1 MEQQIKAVKSRHK
14 KLSISTNKRTQRLKS
29 YPLTGLQAG
38 LLFHTLYSPQTA
50 VYVNQA
56 IVQSNEIIEP
66 SRLKNALQAL
76 ITHHEILRAS
86 FHAEQAKQIIHPHV
100 KLDLQVL
107 DFSRRRNKQQLFKQF
122 LKEDQ
127 ATSFAIHKP
136 PLHRFAL
143 IKLAKSDYRLVLSYH
158 HILIGGPAVLML
170 IEEIF
175 NRYAGIKIAKREK
188 QTYRNYVN
196 FIRKIDSQSAKPYW
210 KKLLQ
215 GFDTPVTLPKLR
227 SHAGKKT
234 IQQKTWQIPADLVKA
249 LKTFAHTQGL
259 TVNIL
264 CQAAWGLLLA
274 RYTGLDDI
282 VFGNV
287 RELPRPVTKGLAGLF
302 INTLPIRIKIQE
314 KLTVSELLQ
323 QIRDQHKMQARFVYT
338 PLQQL
343 NKITA
348 LPAGTPLITTLF
360 DYKPQSPNAELKACA
375 PSWANRKLSFSFTTH
390 YSLSLEI
397 YGEGSQLFGRLSY
410 STEFF
415 DSASIK
421 QLIGHYQMLLQGIIS
436 DIHHPVVSLPM
447 LTQAEWQ
454 QQIIEWNNTTADY
467 PRDKTIAQLFEAQ
480 VAKTPN
486 LIAVTFADQHLTY
499 CELNEKANQLA
510 HYLRKQGVKSDT
522 LVAICLERSLEM
534 IVGII
539 GILKAGGAYVPI
551 DPHYPD
557 LRIQYMLEDSNAD
570 LLLTEQTF
578 KSRLQA
584 LRPGINTICL
594 DASQLIFTSTEKANL
609 TTINTPQDL
618 AYVIYTSG
626 STGKPKGACIAHQS
640 LVNRIH
646 WMQQEY
652 QLTAQDRVLHKT
664 PFSFDVSVWEYCWPL
679 ITGAQLIVAKP
690 EIHKDPHNII
700 QCIADLKITVIHFVP
715 SMLRAFL
722 EFVPINSQTTLRHV
736 FSSGETLP
744 FSLQQLFFKKYPKV
758 KLHNL
763 YGPTEATID
772 VTYWSCQKLKNKST
786 SIGKP
791 IANTQIFIFDQ
802 YYQPVPVGIKGEIY
816 IGGVG
821 LARNYL
827 NHAEL
832 TQQKFMMAT
841 SIGSQRLYRTGDIGS
856 WSDDGNIIY
865 HGRFDDQIK
874 LRGLRIELGE
884 IEAALLE
891 IPSIKQAVV
900 VAQHEAEAK
909 QLIAY
914 IVIHEREIAN
924 ISEINNHLKQKLPN
938 YMLPNRILIIKD
950 LPKTPSGKVD
960 KPALLELSKTNFIS
974 NVYPLSKTE
983 TKIARIWAKALNLNP
998 IQINPTDDFFQL
1010 GGNSLTALKIINE
1023 VKNKFDLVIS
1033 TNTFIKSSNI
1043 SSLAAFIDKSN
1054 IKYAD
1059 NTHKVCF
1066 ENTSDLIPLTN
1077 SNFNSKPSIFFI
1089 HPIGGTVFCYIAL
1102 ANYLSQKYSCY
1113 AIQDPAASAF
1123 NNMHFRSIPDM
1134 ATYYLRLIRQIQP
1147 EGEYILIGH
1156 SFGGTLAFE
1165 IAHQLIQKS
1174 AKIRLLALLDTWA
1187 LFSDRFAKK
1196 ENINQTLMA
1205 QYKKNKSRL
1214 INADIQQCDTWLDIF
1229 KTRTKLGKE
1238 YSPPTIDC
1246 NIALFKASKLLPEF
1260 KDIADPNNHW
1270 QKYSLRKIQVHMVD
1284 GDHESIL
1291 EEPNVQKL
1299 ANKINSLLPLSTK
1312 VNHIIKYYNEIKND
1326 LQTTL

>member
-1 MEQQIKAVKSRHK
+1 MEQQIKTVKSRHK
-14 KLSISTNKRTQRLKS
+14 ISPTPTNKRTQRLKS
-29 YPLTGLQAG
+29 CPLTGLQEG
-38 LLFHTLYSPQTA
+38 LLFHTPYSPQTA
-50 VYVNQA
+50 VYVDQA
-56 IVQSNEIIEP
+56 IVQINEIINL
-66 SRLKNALQAL
+66 SHLKNTLQAL
-76 ITHHEILRAS
+76 IAHHEILRAS
-86 FHAEQAKQIIHPHV
+86 FNAEQAKQFIHPHV
-100 KLDLQVL
+100 KLDLLVL
-107 DFSRRRNKQQLFKQF
+107 DFSRRRNKQQLFKKF
-122 LKEDQ
+122 LKDDQ

-158 HILIGGPAVLML
+158 HILIGGATAPLL
-170 IEEIF
+170 IKEIF
-175 NRYAGIKIAKREK
+175 DRYAGIKPNTTK
-188 QTYRNYVN
+188 QTYQSYVN
-196 FIRKIDSQSAKPYW
+196 FVKNIEQQAANPYW

-215 GFDTPVTLPKLR
+215 GFDSPVNLPKIR
-227 SHAGKKT
+227 SHAAKKT
-234 IQQKTWQIPADLVKA
+234 LQQKTWQVPMDLVKA
-249 LKTFAHTQGL
+249 LNIFAHTQSL

-287 RELPRPVTKGLAGLF
+287 RELPRPITKGLAGLF
-302 INTLPIRIKIQE
+302 INTLPIRIKIHE
-314 KLTVSELLQ
+314 KLTVNDLLQ
-323 QIRDQHKMQARFVYT
+323 HILYQHKMQTRFVYT
-338 PLQQL
+338 PLQEL
-343 NKITA
+343 NKATD
-348 LPAGTPLITTLF
+348 LPTGTSLITTLF
-360 DYKPQSPNAELKACA
+360 DYKPQSPNAELKAHV
-375 PSWANRKLSFSFTTH
+375 PSWAERKLSFNSTKH
-390 YSLSLEI
+390 YPLNLEI
-397 YGEGSQLFGRLSY
+397 YGESSQLFGKLSY

-415 DSASIK
+415 DTASIK
-421 QLIGHYQMLLQGIIS
+421 RLIGHYQMLLQGIIS
-436 DIHHPVVSLPM
+436 DVHRSVVNLPL
-447 LTQAEWQ
+447 LTEAEWQ
-454 QQIIEWNNTTADY
+454 QQIIDWNDTTADY
-467 PRDKTIAQLFEAQ
+467 PHDKTISQLFEAQ
-480 VAKTPN
+480 VVKTPDRT
-486 LIAVTFADQHLTY
+486 AVTFADSQLTY
-499 CELNEKANQLA
+499 HELNEKANQLA
-510 HYLRKQGVKSDT
+510 HSLRKQNVKPDT
-522 LVAICLERSLEM
+522 LVAICLERGLEM
-534 IVGII
+534 IIGII

-557 LRIQYMLEDSNAD
+557 LRIQYMLEDSNAGV
-570 LLLTEQTF
+570 LLTEQTF

-594 DASQLIFTSTEKANL
+594 DAPQAIFTSHDKVNL
-609 TTINTPQDL
+609 TNINTPQDL

-646 WMQQEY
+646 WMQQNY
-652 QLTAQDRVLHKT
+652 QLTVQDKILHKT

-679 ITGAQLIVAKP
+679 ITGARLVIAKP

-715 SMLRAFL
+715 SMLQAFL
-722 EFVPINSQTTLRHV
+722 EFVPINSETTLRHV
-736 FSSGETLP
+736 FLSGETLP
-744 FSLQQLFFKKYPKV
+744 FPLQQLFFKKYPKA

-772 VTYWSCQKLKNKST
+772 VTYWPCQKLKSKST

-827 NHAEL
+827 NRAEL
-832 TQQKFMMAT
+832 TQQKFIIAT
-841 SIGSQRLYRTGDIGS
+841 NIGSQRLYRTGDIGS

-884 IEAALLE
+884 IEKTLLE

-914 IVIHEREIAN
+914 IVAHEEETP
-924 ISEINNHLKQKLPN
+924 SFSSINNHLKQKLPS
-938 YMLPNRILIIKD
+938 YMQPNRILLIKD
-950 LPKTPSGKVD
+950 LPTTPSGKVD
-960 KPALLELSKTNFIS
+960 KTALLALLKTNFIK
-974 NVYPLSKTE
+974 NIYPLSKTE
-983 TKIARIWAKALNLNP
+983 TIIARIWAKALNLNP

-1010 GGNSLTALKIINE
+1010 GGNSLTAIKIINE
-1023 VKNKFDLVIS
+1023 VKNKFDLAIS

-1043 SSLAAFIDKSN
+1043 SSLATFIDQSN
-1054 IKYAD
+1054 IKYAN
-1059 NTHKVCF
+1059 NTHKACID
-1066 ENTSDLIPLTN
+1066 NTSDLIPLTN

-1123 NNMHFRSIPDM
+1123 NNVHFRSIPDM
-1134 ATYYLRLIRQIQP
+1134 AAYYLRLIRQIQP

-1174 AKIRLLALLDTWA
+1174 AKIHLLALLDTWA

-1229 KTRTKLGKE
+1229 KARTKLGIE

-1284 GDHESIL
+1284 GNHESIL

-1299 ANKINSLLPLSTK
+1299 ANKINSLLLLPAK
-1312 VNHIIKYYNEIKND
+1312 VNYTIKYYNEIKND